1 MVPWNAFPK
10 GKKQKLLK
18 QARCEAIRGGAEC
31 GKLKNTSKAFSFKC
45 LKTNKIVCKINF
57 AAGKWIKIC
66 KNWIRKFPVLLEAL
80 FFSNQ
85 LLSLV
90 LLISLWVFGKFLV
103 PLKFIITVFLD
114 NGIGPK
120 LQKAEP
126 LCFQTLSSALCQTL
140 RNPRPFLSLHPHPP
154 LHLRWIDCRDFSL
167 RVHCLKVCVINVSI
181 LPHAPK
187 QNLDV
192 EALL

>member
-1 MVPWNAFPK
+1 MFKNKQNSLQDKFCRWKMDKNM
-10 GKKQKLLK
+10 QKLDKKVPSPFGSL
-18 QARCEAIRGGAEC
+18 
-31 GKLKNTSKAFSFKC
+31 
-45 LKTNKIVCKINF
+45 V
-57 AAGKWIKIC
+57 
-66 KNWIRKFPVLLEAL
+66 
-80 FFSNQ
+80 FSNQ